1 MSWPSCATNLEK
13 GTDMPKATKR
23 KKSKSLFRMDDHG
36 KTADGKGSLYC
47 GYVGES
53 EIGYVTART
62 QSAARKKLLSIARS
76 KLK

>member
-1 MSWPSCATNLEK
+1 MA
-13 GTDMPKATKR
+13 KAKKR
-23 KKSKSLFRMDDHG
+23 KKSTSLFRMDDHG
-36 KTADGKGSLYC
+36 ATADGNGKLYC

-62 QSAARKKLLSIARS
+62 QSAARKKLLRIARS